1 MLVPYADDL
10 TMLAARTRYFE
21 ANGFGADGGYADAWV
36 DFKLGP
42 IPFPFPNT
50 PQRIDAVKFHDL
62 HHLLTG
68 YDTDTTGEF
77 EISAW
82 EIAAGCK
89 GYTAAWVLNLAG
101 LAGGLFTAPRR
112 VFAAFVRGRRS
123 RTFYGEPYEPL
134 LEGTVGDLRAK
145 HIDASTPRATA
156 LDTLLF
162 AASCLAGMAMGLMLL
177 AVIVPLVPVGLL
189 LSRLRRR
196 SATSRVKTATDSAID
211 R

>member
-1 MLVPYADDL
+1 MLVSYADDL
-10 TMLAARTRYFE
+10 TMHDARTRYFE

-62 HHLLTG
+62 HHVLTG
-68 YDTDTTGEF
+68 YDTDIVGEF

-89 GYTAAWVLNLAG
+89 RYAAAWVLNLAG

-123 RTFYGEPYEPL
+123 QTLYARAFDPL
-134 LEGTVGDLRAK
+134 LERRVGDLRAEC
-145 HIDASTPRATA
+145 IEPGAARATVLDAA
-156 LDTLLF
+156 LF
-162 AASCLAGMAMGLMLL
+162 GGACLAAIAVGIMMMAI
-177 AVIVPLVPVGLL
+177 VIPLVPVGLVMNW
-189 LSRLRRR
+189 LRRR
-196 SATSRVKTATDSAID
+196 SEARSEARSGG
-211 R
+211 